1 MSRALILAA
10 LLRLTH
16 PPTIYDAARAA
27 DVLAP
32 VALDAPL
39 WPVPSELAPDAAE
52 VPATALLLAAIG
64 YHESG
69 FQEAVGSC
77 RLRGPGPGGGSV
89 THYQLLGSGS
99 LAGWTEAEV
108 CASNEVAARAALRV
122 VRLHAHRC
130 PTCVPGQWIAG
141 YASGDMGKGSK
152 AAREIAGIWSTLCRG
167 AGLVCDPYATAR
179 PTWRITR

>member
-77 RLRGPGPGGGSV
+77 RLRGPGGSV

-99 LAGWTEAEV
+99 LAGWTESEV

>member
-16 PPTIYDAARAA
+16 PPTIDDAARAA

-141 YASGDMGKGSK
+141 YASGDMGRGSK

>member
-16 PPTIYDAARAA
+16 PPTIDDAARAA

-152 AAREIAGIWSTLCRG
+152 AAREIAGIWSALCRG

>member
-10 LLRLTH
+10 LLSLTR
-16 PPTIYDAARAA
+16 PPTVDDAQRAA

-32 VALDAPL
+32 VALDRPL
-39 WPVPSELAPDAAE
+39 WAVPSELADDSPE
-52 VPATALLLAAIG
+52 VAGTAMLLAAIG

-69 FQEAVGSC
+69 YQHAVGSC
-77 RLRGPGPGGGSV
+77 RVRGPGGSV
-89 THYQLLGSGS
+89 THYQLLGSHA
-99 LAGWTEAEV
+99 LAGWTIDEV

-152 AAREIAGIWSTLCRG
+152 AAREIAGIWSALCRG

>member
-1 MSRALILAA
+1 MTRALVLAA
-10 LLRLTH
+10 LMSLTH
-16 PPTIYDAARAA
+16 PPALDDAARAA

-69 FQEAVGSC
+69 YQPAVGSC
-77 RLRGPGPGGGSV
+77 RVRGPGGSV

-130 PTCVPGQWIAG
+130 PRCIPAQWIAG
-141 YASGDMGKGSK
+141 YASGDMGKGSR